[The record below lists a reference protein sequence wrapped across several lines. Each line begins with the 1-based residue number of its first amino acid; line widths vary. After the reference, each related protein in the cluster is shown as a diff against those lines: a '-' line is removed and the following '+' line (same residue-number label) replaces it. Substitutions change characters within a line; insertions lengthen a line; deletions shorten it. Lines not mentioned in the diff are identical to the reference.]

1 MASRETLRAQ
11 QLMRPYALLYF
22 YRRRLRVHAVQE
34 LLAGLGVAIAVALVF
49 ASVVAAGSV
58 SGSAE
63 EVVRAVI
70 GPASLQL
77 HARSPEGLPES
88 VLGRVERL
96 PGVRQAAPL
105 LEQTA
110 TIVSPTGRS
119 LTVDLAGADTSLV
132 VLDGLAHT
140 LPRATLQAG
149 GVGLSRQSAER
160 LGIAGSRSS
169 AAQEPGSGLGGWVWL
184 KLRGRAIRLNVS
196 AVLGPEAFGALS
208 QARVAVMPLEALQR
222 LAGMR
227 GHLSR
232 VLIATKP
239 GRTQAVRRELAG
251 VAGESADVAS
261 ANQDVSL
268 LRQALRPSDQA
279 SAFFATI
286 SGLLGVLLAFTA
298 LLLTVPE
305 RRRAIADLRLVGVT
319 RGAIVQMLLFQALVL
334 GALASLAGLAGGYLL
349 SLHAFHQSTGYLA
362 EAFTLGARTVVGTQ
376 PVVLAAAGG
385 VLAACLASAV
395 PLLDLRRG
403 RALDAAYREDGTPP
417 HALPHAARRGLALA
431 ALGVLCAS
439 SAMYALEP
447 SLALLACA
455 LLALAAVL
463 IVPPVFAAVLR
474 GAHLFAQRLPRL
486 TILPVALSSL
496 RATSLRPLAL
506 AATGAVALFGA
517 IALGGGRSD
526 LLRGIKRFASSYS
539 SDADVWVGTPG
550 DNQATVEFQPGDTT
564 ARIARLP
571 GVGGVSTFQGGFMQ
585 LDGRRVWII
594 ARPPGSQRKVLE
606 TELLQGEAPT
616 ALARLAQGGWV
627 AVSEQI
633 AQQRHVGVGG
643 TIVLPTPSGERRFRV
658 AATTTNLAWSPGV
671 VFVGAGDYRSL
682 WKSRLPTA
690 LGVSVAA
697 GARVARVRAEVQR
710 ALGPDSGLTAVSSAQ
725 REREIDAL
733 TSEGLGQ
740 LGEISTMLLIAAILA
755 MAAALTSSIWQ
766 RRTSLAALR
775 LSGVRPRR
783 LRAILAVEAALMLSA
798 GCLTGVLAGV
808 YGQLVIDAYLEHVT
822 GFPVIGLGAS
832 LRPLEMLA
840 LVGTLVM
847 GIVLT
852 PAWLASRVSP
862 TLAFDE

>member
-1 MASRETLRAQ
+1 MSAPETLRAQ
-11 QLMRPYALLYF
+11 SLMRPYALLYL

-49 ASVVAAGSV
+49 GSIVAAGSI

-88 VLGRVERL
+88 VLDRVERL

-110 TIVSPTGRS
+110 TIETPAGRS

-149 GVGLSRQSAER
+149 GIGLSRQSAER
-160 LGIAGSRSS
+160 LGIAGQTGS
-169 AAQEPGSGLGGWVWL
+169 AAQGGGPAGGWVWL
-184 KLRGRAIRLNVS
+184 KLRGKAIRLNVS

-208 QARVAVMPLEALQR
+208 QARVAVMPLEALQQ

-227 GHLSR
+227 GRISR

-239 GRTQAVRRELAG
+239 ERTQAVRRELAD
-251 VAGESADVAS
+251 VAGMSADVAS
-261 ANQDVSL
+261 ASQDVSL
-268 LRQALRPSDQA
+268 LHQALRPSDQA

-305 RRRAIADLRLVGVT
+305 RRRAIADLRLIGVT
-319 RGAIVQMLLFQALVL
+319 RSAIVQMLLFQALLL
-334 GALASLAGLAGGYLL
+334 GGLASLAGLVGGYLL

-362 EAFTLGARTVVGTQ
+362 EAFTLGTRTVVGTQ
-376 PVVLAAAGG
+376 PAVLAAAGG
-385 VLAACLASAV
+385 ILAACLASAV

-403 RALDAAYREDGTPP
+403 RTLDAVYQEDGAPP
-417 HALPHAARRGLALA
+417 HALPLAARTGLALT
-431 ALGVLCAS
+431 ALCLIGAS
-439 SAMYALEP
+439 SALYVLKP

-455 LLALAAVL
+455 LLALAAML
-463 IVPPVFAAVLR
+463 IVPPVFAAVLH
-474 GAHLFAQRLPRL
+474 GAHLLGQRLPHL

-517 IALGGGRSD
+517 IALGGARGD
-526 LLRGIKRFASSYS
+526 LVRGIERFAHSYS
-539 SDADVWVGTPG
+539 SDADIWVGTPG
-550 DNQATVEFQPGDTT
+550 DNQATVEFQPGDTA

-571 GVGGVSTFQGGFMQ
+571 GVRSVRAFQGGFMQ
-585 LDGRRVWII
+585 MDGRRVWVI
-594 ARPPGSQRKVLE
+594 ARPPGSQREVLE
-606 TELLQGEAPT
+606 TELLQGEVSAT
-616 ALARLAQGGWV
+616 LARLAQGGWV

-633 AQQRHVGVGG
+633 AQRHHVGVGR
-643 TIVLPTPSGERRFRV
+643 TIALPTPSGEQRFRV

-671 VFVGAGDYRSL
+671 VFVGAGDYRRL
-682 WKSRLPTA
+682 WRSQLPTA
-690 LGVSVAA
+690 LAVNVAA
-697 GARVARVRAEVQR
+697 GARVAGVRAEIER
-710 ALGPDSGLTAVSSAQ
+710 ALGHDSGLQAVSDAQ
-725 REREIDAL
+725 RERKIDGL

-740 LGEISTMLLIAAILA
+740 LGEIATMLLVAAVCA
-755 MAAALTSSIWQ
+755 MAAALTSAIWQ

-783 LRAILAVEAALMLSA
+783 LRAILAVEAALILSA
-798 GCLTGVLAGV
+798 GCLTGALSGV

-840 LVGTLVM
+840 LVGALVM
-847 GIVLT
+847 AIVLA